1 MKIKTTYLLT
11 ILFIGIFMII
21 SCNKEAKKQ
30 AKNNS
35 NLSTE
40 DKKEMSLKN
49 SKEDEIDKKYIE
61 YLDEYDSSNNP
72 EINFITVGNITYW
85 VTHYYGSGT
94 RQEYFWVLSKNKL
107 IPKFIFEYG
116 GMPGGEELEYTF
128 INIKTNVTVDGKAFE
143 NDMEKEKEKFILKR
157 L

>member
-11 ILFIGIFMII
+11 TLFIGIFMII
-21 SCNKEAKKQ
+21 SCNNETKKQ

-35 NLSTE
+35 NLNTV

-49 SKEDEIDKKYIE
+49 NRGDEIDKKYIE

-72 EINFITVGNITYW
+72 EINFITVGSITYW
-85 VTHYYGSGT
+85 VTHYHEGGT
-94 RQEYFWVLSKNKL
+94 RQEYFWILDKNKL
-107 IPKFIFEYG
+107 IPKYIFEYG
-116 GMPGGEELEYTF
+116 GLDWDKELEYTF

-143 NDMEKEKEKFILKR
+143 NNMEQEKEKFILKK

>member
-11 ILFIGIFMII
+11 TLFVGIFMII
-21 SCNKEAKKQ
+21 SCNNETKKQ

-35 NLSTE
+35 NLNTV

-49 SKEDEIDKKYIE
+49 NRGDEIDKKYIE
-61 YLDEYDSSNNP
+61 YLDKYDSSNNP
-72 EINFITVGNITYW
+72 EINFITVGSITYW
-85 VTHYYGSGT
+85 VTHYQEGGT
-94 RQEYFWVLSKNKL
+94 RQEYFWILDKNKL
-107 IPKFIFEYG
+107 IPKYIFEYG
-116 GMPGGEELEYTF
+116 GLDWDKELEYTF

-143 NDMEKEKEKFILKR
+143 NNMEQEKEKFILKK

>member
-11 ILFIGIFMII
+11 TLLIGVFMIV
-21 SCNKEAKKQ
+21 SCNSEIKKQ
-30 AKNNS
+30 DKS
-35 NLSTE
+35 ITSLDITR
-40 DKKEMSLKN
+40 KKEKSLKN
-49 SKEDEIDKKYIE
+49 NKEDEIDKKYIE
-61 YLDEYDSSNNP
+61 YLDEYGSSNNP

-85 VTHYYGSGT
+85 ATHYYGSGT

-116 GMPGGEELEYTF
+116 GMPGSEELEYTF
-128 INIKTNVTVDGKAFE
+128 INIEKNVTVDGKAFE
-143 NDMEKEKEKFILKR
+143 NDMEKEKEKFILKK

>member
-11 ILFIGIFMII
+11 ALFVGVFMMA
-21 SCNKEAKKQ
+21 SCNSETKKHAKSSTNLDITGNKEK
-30 AKNNS
+30 
-35 NLSTE
+35 
-40 DKKEMSLKN
+40 SLKN
-49 SKEDEIDKKYIE
+49 NKEDEIDKKYIE
-61 YLDEYDSSNNP
+61 YLDEYGSSSNP
-72 EINFITVGNITYW
+72 EINFVTVGNITYW

-116 GMPGGEELEYTF
+116 GMPGVEELEYTF

-143 NDMEKEKEKFILKR
+143 NNMEKEKEKFILKK